1 MHASQYFAKRESM
14 VVTIELT
21 TVMKMLLLK
30 IMLVDFVAVT
40 VDNLT
45 AE

>member
-1 MHASQYFAKRESM
+1 M